1 MKLCVVFKLL
11 LANNANLSW
20 LSFLFFLI
28 IDLFFLILG
37 AIAQIFNPTT
47 ELETPIGISTSKE
60 RQKLKLIQ

>member
-1 MKLCVVFKLL
+1 MKLCVVFKLV

-20 LSFLFFLI
+20 FFLFFLI

-47 ELETPIGISTSKE
+47 ELEAPIGISTSKE